1 MSKQKNIDFKSFI
14 PTNKFSN
21 FKNLNKKKINQLIK
35 KTIKSTEKA
44 HNVFHSFSRN
54 FKLNFSQSELNK
66 YKKFKRVIIIGFGGS
81 ILGTQAINNFLKK
94 QTNKDLI
101 FINNMVPHEIE
112 NLSKIKDL
120 KNSLFIIVSK
130 SGNTIEVLSIIN
142 SLKNKA
148 NFNEKNSLVITD
160 NKKSHLNNYAKKL
173 QIKIIFHR
181 NYIGGRYSVFS
192 ETALVPCSL
201 IGININKLRKN
212 ILNFLHKNK
221 SLLIEN
227 LINLSQVYNSKKI
240 NSLVLLNYGQGL
252 DHFLLWCQQLIAESL
267 GKKGKGIIPLI
278 SVGPRDHHSLL
289 QLYLDGPKDNFF
301 YIFSFK
307 ETKKIPIT
315 KGLFYEALNNKNI
328 DKVLESQ
335 KNALISLLK
344 SKEIPFLSIEIKKR
358 NEETIGELFSYFIL
372 ETVFMGEDL
381 NINPFNQPAVEKL
394 KVLTKQNL
402 FKKNQK

>member
-14 PTNKFSN
+14 PVNKFSN
-21 FKNLNKKKINQLIK
+21 FKSLNKKKINQLIK
-35 KTIKSTEKA
+35 KTIKSTKKA

-81 ILGTQAINNFLKK
+81 ILGTQAISNFLKK
-94 QTNKDLI
+94 KTNKDLI
-101 FINNMVPHEIE
+101 FINNMVPHEIK

-173 QIKIIFHR
+173 QIKVIFHR

-344 SKEIPFLSIEIKKR
+344 SKEIPFLSIEVKKR

-372 ETVFMGEDL
+372 ETIFMGEDL
-381 NINPFNQPAVEKL
+381 KIDPFNQPAVEKL